1 VGDKRPP
8 GDLYGEGHGIDVVKA
23 NDFVN
28 KLARDEDE
36 VLLTIRKY
44 CRQMDLPNINP
55 EEGRALQ
62 MLAQMAGA
70 KRALEVGTCTGYSAI
85 WIARGLAP
93 DGLLETIEMDE
104 SRAKL
109 SEDNFRKA
117 GVDKKVKVLR
127 GKALQVM
134 EKLPEKQYDFI
145 FIDAEK
151 TEYSD
156 YLREALRLSHKG
168 TVICADNMFALGKLF
183 EDGVDDYTE
192 GVKEFQKRLFSN
204 QRLKSTILPL
214 SDGVSWS
221 IVRS

>member
-1 VGDKRPP
+1 MGQKS
-8 GDLYGEGHGIDVVKA
+8 GSLYGEGHGIDVVQA

-36 VLLTIRKY
+36 TLVGIRKY
-44 CRQMDLPNINP
+44 CREMNLPNINP
-55 EEGRALQ
+55 EEARFLQ
-62 MLAQMAGA
+62 MLAQMVGA

-104 SRAKL
+104 ARARL

-127 GKALQVM
+127 GKALDVM
-134 EKLPEKQYDFI
+134 AKLPDKAYDFI

-183 EDGVDDYTE
+183 TDEVDDYTE
-192 GVKEFQKRLFSN
+192 GVKEFHKRLFSN

>member
-1 VGDKRPP
+1 VGKNRPA
-8 GDLYGEGHGIDVVKA
+8 GDLYGEGHGIDVVQA

-36 VLLTIRKY
+36 LLLGIRKY
-44 CRQMDLPNINP
+44 CREMNLPNINP
-55 EEGRALQ
+55 EEGRVLQ
-62 MLAQMAGA
+62 MLAQMAGT

-93 DGLLETIEMDE
+93 DALLETIEMDE
-104 SRAKL
+104 GRARL
-109 SEDNFRKA
+109 SEENFRKA

-127 GKALQVM
+127 GKALDVM
-134 EKLPEKQYDFI
+134 AKLPDRAYDFV

-156 YLREALRLSHKG
+156 YLRESLRLCHKG
-168 TVICADNMFALGKLF
+168 SVICADNMYAMGKLF
-183 EDGVDDYTE
+183 EDDVDDYTE
-192 GVKEFQKRLFSN
+192 SIKEFHKRLFSN
-204 QRLKSTILPL
+204 QRLRSTILPV

>member
-1 VGDKRPP
+1 MGQKA

-36 VLLTIRKY
+36 LLLGIRKY
-44 CRQMDLPNINP
+44 CREMNLPNINP
-55 EEGRALQ
+55 EEARFLQ

-93 DGLLETIEMDE
+93 DGILETIEMDE
-104 SRAKL
+104 GRARL
-109 SEDNFRKA
+109 AEDNFRKA

-127 GKALQVM
+127 GKALDVM
-134 EKLPEKQYDFI
+134 AKLQDKAYDFI

-156 YLREALRLSHKG
+156 YLRESLRLSHKG

-192 GVKEFQKRLFSN
+192 GVKEFHKRLFSN

>member
-1 VGDKRPP
+1 VGEKRPA

-36 VLLTIRKY
+36 TLLNIRKY
-44 CRQMDLPNINP
+44 CRQMNLPNINP
-55 EEGRALQ
+55 EEGRVLQ
-62 MLAQMAGA
+62 MLAQLVGA

-85 WIARGLAP
+85 WIARGLAT
-93 DGLLETIEMDE
+93 DGQLETIEMDE
-104 SRAKL
+104 GRAKL
-109 SEDNFRKA
+109 SEENFRKA

-127 GKALQVM
+127 GKALDVM
-134 EKLPEKQYDFI
+134 ATLPDKAFDFV

-151 TEYSD
+151 SEYSD

-168 TVICADNMFALGKLF
+168 SVICADNMYAMGKLF
-183 EDGVDDYTE
+183 EDDVDDYTE
-192 GVKEFQKRLFSN
+192 AIKEFHKRLFSN
-204 QRLKSTILPL
+204 QRLKSTILPV

>member
-1 VGDKRPP
+1 MGQKA
-8 GDLYGEGHGIDVVKA
+8 GSLYGEGHGIDVVKA

-36 VLLTIRKY
+36 LLLGIRKY
-44 CRQMDLPNINP
+44 CREMNLPNINP
-55 EEGRALQ
+55 EEARFLQ

-104 SRAKL
+104 GRARL

-127 GKALQVM
+127 GKALDVM
-134 EKLPEKQYDFI
+134 AKLQDKAYDFI

-156 YLREALRLSHKG
+156 YLRESLRLSHKG

-183 EDGVDDYTE
+183 DDDVDDYTE
-192 GVKEFQKRLFSN
+192 GVKEFHKRLFSN